1 MLKQFIGDKSFYK
14 TLFSVAVPIVLQQ
27 LITTSVQLVDNVMVG
42 KLGEE
47 AIGSVSAVNQ
57 LYFVVI
63 LITFG
68 ALGGAG
74 IFTAQYYG
82 SKDYDKLK
90 QTFRFKLLTGLM
102 LATLSFILFSL
113 FQRPLVMLF
122 SSNETTI
129 KGAIDYLN
137 IIKWSAFPWILSV
150 AMSNTFREVGVTK
163 PLLYISIVAI
173 FTNAILNFILIFGY
187 LGFPRLGIVGAAYAT
202 LIARFVEFFLTFFLV
217 KSRGEVFNTKLFDLF
232 KINKKLL
239 VSIIIMALPL
249 TLNEALWSSGQ
260 TVFVHAYARRG
271 DSAFAAT
278 TITGTISQLV
288 FVTFGGI
295 ATAVAVMVGNTLGKN
310 DLEKAKDNAKKLIAF
325 AVMFAVGTGL
335 LLFILSF
342 FIVDIYDVTEATKNI
357 ARFNI
362 RVNAL
367 FIPVYSFNVAIYFT
381 LRSGGDTKSTFMMD
395 AMYMWILP
403 VPVALALSY
412 FTKLPVTLM
421 YLFVQMLDI
430 PKMMFGLS
438 RYKKGRW
445 VKNLALHDE
454 NEIVEI

>member
-1 MLKQFIGDKSFYK
+1 MFKKFIGDKAFYK
-14 TLFSVAVPIVLQQ
+14 TLIAVALPIVLQQ

-47 AIGSVSAVNQ
+47 AIGSVAAVNQ

-74 IFTAQYYG
+74 IFTAQYFG

-90 QTFRFKLLTGLM
+90 QTFRFKLIIGLG
-102 LATLSFILFSL
+102 LATTSLILFSF
-113 FQRPLVMLF
+113 FQRPFIMLF
-122 SSNETTI
+122 TSNETTI
-129 KGAIDYLN
+129 QGGMAYLN
-137 IIKWSAFPWILSV
+137 IVKWSAFPWILTV
-150 AMSNTFREVGVTK
+150 AISNTFREIGITK
-163 PLLYISIVAI
+163 PLLKISLVAI

-187 LGFPRLGIVGAAYAT
+187 LGFPRLGVVGAAYAT
-202 LIARFVEFFLTFFLV
+202 LIARFVEFFLTLILL
-217 KSRGEVFNTKLFDLF
+217 KMRGEVFNTKLFSLF
-232 KINKKLL
+232 HIDKKLL
-239 VSIIIMALPL
+239 TSIIIMALPL

-271 DSAFAAT
+271 DSALAAM

-310 DLEKAKDNAKKLIAF
+310 ELEKAKDNANKLIATSVLF
-325 AVMFAVGTGL
+325 AICTGVF
-335 LLFILSF
+335 LFILSF
-342 FIVDIYDVTEATKNI
+342 FIVNIYDVTEATKNI

-362 RVNAL
+362 RINAL

-403 VPVALALSY
+403 VPVALMLSY
-412 FTKLPVTLM
+412 LTNLPVVWM
-421 YLFVQMLDI
+421 YLLVQTLDI
-430 PKMMFGLS
+430 PKMLFGLS
-438 RYKKGRW
+438 RYKKERW
-445 VKNLALHDE
+445 VKNLALDE
-454 NEIVEI
+454 PIESI

>member
-1 MLKQFIGDKSFYK
+1 MFKKFIGDKAFYK
-14 TLFSVAVPIVLQQ
+14 TLIAVALPIVLQQ

-47 AIGSVSAVNQ
+47 AIGSVAAVNQ

-74 IFTAQYYG
+74 IFTAQYFG

-90 QTFRFKLLTGLM
+90 QTFRFKLIIGLG
-102 LATLSFILFSL
+102 LATTSLILFSV
-113 FQRPLVMLF
+113 FQRPLIMLF
-122 SSNETTI
+122 TSNETTI
-129 KGAIDYLN
+129 QGGIDYLN
-137 IIKWSAFPWILSV
+137 IVKWSAFPWILTV
-150 AMSNTFREVGVTK
+150 AMSNTFREIGITK
-163 PLLYISIVAI
+163 PLLKISLVAI
-173 FTNAILNFILIFGY
+173 FTNAILNFVLIFGY

-202 LIARFVEFFLTFFLV
+202 LIARFVEFFLTFILL
-217 KSRGEVFNTKLFDLF
+217 KTRGEVFSTRFSEIFHID
-232 KINKKLL
+232 KKLL
-239 VSIIIMALPL
+239 TSIIIMALPL

-271 DSAFAAT
+271 DSALAAM

-310 DLEKAKDNAKKLIAF
+310 DLEKAKDNANKLIATS
-325 AVMFAVGTGL
+325 VLFAVGTGIF
-335 LLFILSF
+335 LFILSF
-342 FIVDIYDVTEATKNI
+342 FIVNIYDVTEATKNI

-362 RVNAL
+362 RINAL

-403 VPVALALSY
+403 VPVALLLSY
-412 FTKLPVTLM
+412 LTTLPVVWM
-421 YLFVQMLDI
+421 YLLVQTLDI
-430 PKMMFGLS
+430 PKMLFGLS
-438 RYKKGRW
+438 RYKKERW
-445 VKNLALHDE
+445 VKNLALEDSA
-454 NEIVEI
+454 EIM

>member
-1 MLKQFIGDKSFYK
+1 MLKQFIGDKAFYK
-14 TLFSVAVPIVLQQ
+14 TLLSVALPIVLQQ

-74 IFTAQYYG
+74 IFSAQYFG

-90 QTFRFKLLTGLM
+90 QTFRFKLIIGFGI
-102 LATLSFILFSL
+102 ASVSFILFSL
-113 FQRPLVMLF
+113 FARPLISLF
-122 SSNETTI
+122 STNEVTI
-129 KGAIDYLN
+129 QGGLNYMN

-150 AMSNTFREVGVTK
+150 AISNTFRETGITK
-163 PLLYISIVAI
+163 PLLKISIITI
-173 FTNAILNFILIFGY
+173 FTNAILNFVLIFGY

-202 LIARFVEFFLTFFLV
+202 LISRFLEFFLTLILL
-217 KSRGEVFNTKLFDLF
+217 KSRGQAFNTSVFEVTKIDKKLFF
-232 KINKKLL
+232 
-239 VSIIIMALPL
+239 SIVIMALPL

-260 TVFVHAYARRG
+260 TVFVHSYARRG
-271 DSAFAAT
+271 DSAFAAM

-310 DLEKAKDNAKKLIAF
+310 DLEQAKENAKKLIAAAVFF
-325 AVMFAVGTGL
+325 AMGTGV
-335 LLFILSF
+335 LLFVLSF
-342 FIVDIYDVTEATKNI
+342 FIVNIYDVSEATKNI

-362 RVNAL
+362 RINAL
-367 FIPVYSFNVAIYFT
+367 FIPVFSFNVAIYFT
-381 LRSGGDTKSTFMMD
+381 LRSGGDTKSTFMID
-395 AMYMWILP
+395 SMYMWILP

-412 FTKLPVTLM
+412 LTNLPVTLM
-421 YLFVQMLDI
+421 FLFVQMLDI
-430 PKMMFGLS
+430 PKMLFGLS
-438 RYKKGRW
+438 RYKKEKW
-445 VKNLALHDE
+445 VKNLALPD
-454 NEIVEI
+454 VVQ